1 MTPPALSKDDA
12 LRVLRELV
20 ADDLARASDA
30 HRETQRGATHEE
42 AKPENDKDTR
52 ALEATYL
59 ARGLAERVAALENA
73 AAALAALKL
82 RAFTAETPI
91 ALGAIVT
98 LAPEPGAHAKT
109 ATKSAAFNG
118 VATYFI
124 VPAAGGLKLTVGSRA
139 LTTVT
144 LDAPLGRALLGAFQG
159 DEVSVQTPQG
169 PRTLE
174 IERVL

>member
-1 MTPPALSKDDA
+1 MTQSAIDSAVIDKQAALSM
-12 LRVLRELV
+12 LRALV

-30 HRETQRGATHEE
+30 QRETQRGATHEE

-59 ARGLAERVAALENA
+59 ARGLAERVVSLENA
-73 AAALAALKL
+73 TAALAGIKL
-82 RAFTAETPI
+82 RAFDAETPL
-91 ALGAIVT
+91 ALGAVVT
-98 LAPEPGAHAKT
+98 LTGEHGPAAH
-109 ATKSAAFNG
+109 
-118 VATYFI
+118 YFL
-124 VPAAGGLKLTVGSRA
+124 VPAAGGLKLTVGKVL

-144 LDAPLGRALLGAFQG
+144 LEAPLGRALLGAYQG

-169 PRTLE
+169 VRALE

>member
-1 MTPPALSKDDA
+1 MAQPAIDKEAA
-12 LRVLRELV
+12 LRMLRELV
-20 ADDLARASDA
+20 EGDLARATEA

-73 AAALAALKL
+73 AAALAGLKL
-82 RAFTAETPI
+82 RAFDADTPL
-91 ALGAIVT
+91 ALGAIAT
-98 LAPEPGAHAKT
+98 LAGEHGA
-109 ATKSAAFNG
+109 AAH
-118 VATYFI
+118 YFL
-124 VPAAGGLKLTVGSRA
+124 VPAAGGLKLTLGNA
-139 LTTVT
+139 LITTVT
-144 LDAPLGRALLGAFQG
+144 TEAPLGRALLGAYEG

-169 PRTLE
+169 ARSLE

>member
-1 MTPPALSKDDA
+1 MAQPAIDKEEA
-12 LRVLRELV
+12 LRLLRELV

-30 HRETQRGATHEE
+30 QRETQRGATHEE

-73 AAALAALKL
+73 VAALAGLKL
-82 RAFTAETPI
+82 RAFGADTPL
-91 ALGAIVT
+91 ALGAIAT
-98 LAPEPGAHAKT
+98 LAGEHGPAAH
-109 ATKSAAFNG
+109 
-118 VATYFI
+118 YFL
-124 VPAAGGLKLTVGSRA
+124 VPAAGGLKLTVGA
-139 LTTVT
+139 TLITTVT
-144 LDAPLGRALLGAFQG
+144 TEAPLGRALLGAYEG

-169 PRTLE
+169 ARSLE

>member
-1 MTPPALSKDDA
+1 MKPALDKDEA
-12 LRVLRELV
+12 LRVLRGLV
-20 ADDLARASDA
+20 AEDLARAADA
-30 HRETQRGATHEE
+30 QRETQRGATHEE

-73 AAALAALKL
+73 SAALAGLKL
-82 RAFTAETPI
+82 RSFDADTPI

-98 LAPEPGAHAKT
+98 LAPEQGT
-109 ATKSAAFNG
+109 AAS
-118 VATYFI
+118 YFI
-124 VPAAGGLKLTVGSRA
+124 VPAAGGLKLNVGSQL

-144 LDAPLGRALLGAFQG
+144 LDAPLGRALLGAYEG

-169 PRTLE
+169 PKSLE
-174 IERVL
+174 IERVR

>member
-1 MTPPALSKDDA
+1 MKPALDKDEA
-12 LRVLRELV
+12 LRELRELV
-20 ADDLARASDA
+20 AEDLARAADA
-30 HRETQRGATHEE
+30 QRETQRGATHEE

-73 AAALAALKL
+73 SAALAGLKL
-82 RAFTAETPI
+82 RNFDANTPV

-98 LAPEPGAHAKT
+98 LAPEQGT
-109 ATKSAAFNG
+109 AAS
-118 VATYFI
+118 YFI
-124 VPAAGGLKLTVGSRA
+124 VPAAGGLKLKVGSQL

-144 LDAPLGRALLGAFQG
+144 LDAPLGRALLGAYEG

-169 PRTLE
+169 PKSLE
-174 IERVL
+174 IERVQ

>member
-1 MTPPALSKDDA
+1 MTKVAIDKEEV

-20 ADDLARASDA
+20 ADDLARASEA
-30 HRETQRGATHEE
+30 QRETQRGATHEE

-73 AAALAALKL
+73 VAALSGLKL
-82 RAFTAETPI
+82 RAFDADTPL

-98 LAPEPGAHAKT
+98 LASEHGPAAH
-109 ATKSAAFNG
+109 
-118 VATYFI
+118 YFL
-124 VPAAGGLKLTVGSRA
+124 VPAGGGLKLTVGTSII
-139 LTTVT
+139 TTVT
-144 LDAPLGRALLGAFQG
+144 TEAPLGRALLGAYEG

-169 PRTLE
+169 ARSLE
-174 IERVL
+174 VERVL

>member
-1 MTPPALSKDDA
+1 MKPALDKDEA

-20 ADDLARASDA
+20 AEDLARAADA
-30 HRETQRGATHEE
+30 QRETQRGATHEE

-73 AAALAALKL
+73 AAALAGLKL
-82 RAFTAETPI
+82 RGFDADTPI

-98 LAPEPGAHAKT
+98 LAPEQGA
-109 ATKSAAFNG
+109 AAS
-118 VATYFI
+118 YFI
-124 VPAAGGLKLTVGSRA
+124 VPAAGGLKLKVGSEL

-144 LDAPLGRALLGAFQG
+144 LDAPLGRALLGAYEG

-169 PRTLE
+169 PRSLE
-174 IERVL
+174 IERVR

>member
-1 MTPPALSKDDA
+1 MTPPALSKDEA

-73 AAALAALKL
+73 VASLAALKL
-82 RAFTAETPI
+82 RAFTAETPV

-98 LAPEPGAHAKT
+98 LAPEQGAK
-109 ATKSAAFNG
+109 
-118 VATYFI
+118 ATYFI
-124 VPAAGGLKLTVGSRA
+124 VPAAGGLKLTVGSHA

-144 LDAPLGRALLGAFQG
+144 LDAPLGRALLGAYQG

-169 PRTLE
+169 ARAFE